1 MTTQKSFGKKQLRRM
16 ARQICEIEKKVE
28 SGEYTEEVASGK
40 IENITS
46 EVDFEQLFDLDE
58 MVLDLLY
65 GE

>member
-1 MTTQKSFGKKQLRRM
+1 MTTRKSFGKKQLKRM

-28 SGEYTEEVASGK
+28 SGECTEEEASVR
-40 IENITS
+40 IEHITS
-46 EVDFEQLFDLDE
+46 EVAFEQLFDLDE

>member
-1 MTTQKSFGKKQLRRM
+1 MTTRKSFGKKQLRRM
-16 ARQICEIEKKVE
+16 ARQIYEIEKKVE

-46 EVDFEQLFDLDE
+46 EVAFEQLFDLDE

>member
-1 MTTQKSFGKKQLRRM
+1 MTTRKSFGKKQLRRM
-16 ARQICEIEKKVE
+16 ARQIREIEKKVE

-46 EVDFEQLFDLDE
+46 EVAFEQLFDLDE

>member
-1 MTTQKSFGKKQLRRM
+1 MTTRKSFGKKQLRRM
-16 ARQICEIEKKVE
+16 ARQICEIEKKVK

-46 EVDFEQLFDLDE
+46 EVAFEQLFDLDE

>member
-1 MTTQKSFGKKQLRRM
+1 MTTRKSFGKKQLRRM
-16 ARQICEIEKKVE
+16 ARQIYEIEKKVE
-28 SGEYTEEVASGK
+28 SGEYTEEIASGK